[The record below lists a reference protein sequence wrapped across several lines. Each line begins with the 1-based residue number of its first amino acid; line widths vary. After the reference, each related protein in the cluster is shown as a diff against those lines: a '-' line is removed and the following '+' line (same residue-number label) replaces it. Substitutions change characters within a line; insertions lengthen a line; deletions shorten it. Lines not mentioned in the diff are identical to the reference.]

1 MRRLLDGEKLT
12 FPGDYYR
19 TDRAKLYSPPLSRVP
34 IWLAAGGPKSATLA
48 ARKADGIITSIK
60 DPATTIERV
69 LDPARAAA
77 DAAGRTPPRILATR
91 WSVLAESEDE
101 AWEALHP
108 WRGLRAPGRLG
119 AVDPSDLR
127 ERADHLPR
135 EEVLGRY
142 SIVADPDQIVEIY
155 RPLVEDC
162 AADIVTLQMTS
173 LDQESLIKMLGSEVL
188 PKLRAIAG

>member
-1 MRRLLDGEKLT
+1 MGT
-12 FPGDYYR
+12 
-19 TDRAKLYSPPLSRVP
+19 
-34 IWLAAGGPKSATLA
+34 
-48 ARKADGIITSIK
+48 
-60 DPATTIERV
+60 
-69 LDPARAAA
+69 
-77 DAAGRTPPRILATR
+77 
-91 WSVLAESEDE
+91 DE

-142 SIVADPDQIVEIY
+142 SIVADPDQIVETY
-155 RPLVEDC
+155 RPLVEGC
-162 AADIVTLQMTS
+162 EADIVTLQMTS
-173 LDQESLIKMLGSEVL
+173 LDQESLIKTLGSEVL